1 MSQNERKR
9 PKNENMA
16 NEQNL
21 RPFTS
26 AQSREE
32 AVKNG
37 RVGGI
42 ASGRARRL
50 KGKHGRE
57 LVRALLSMPETDPR
71 IVADMEALGLNVK
84 DITNEV
90 TMHARQ
96 IEKAKR
102 KADTKAY
109 NAVNKAAGYI
119 EEAQTNVNPTI
130 NVTVSAE
137 AARAASKWS
146 TQED

>member
-1 MSQNERKR
+1 
-9 PKNENMA
+9 MA

-21 RPFTS
+21 RHFTS

-119 EEAQTNVNPTI
+119 EEAQTNGPQVI
-130 NVTVSAE
+130 IVSQQAVE
-137 AARAASKWS
+137 AAKKWS
-146 TQED
+146 K